1 MKKLD
6 LWDIRN
12 KVFDL
17 YGFGEVNEPTHRTL
31 MKVHL
36 SFLAADGSKEFE

>member
-1 MKKLD
+1 MQENDYKVPSKSMLKSILKSVD

-17 YGFGEVNEPTHRTL
+17 Y
-31 MKVHL
+31 
-36 SFLAADGSKEFE
+36 